1 MPRNVIFNGFDTLP
15 IGPNSFQLALL
26 SLRKQDLNCP
36 GYLLNVLCTFNFR
49 PVSRGSNFT
58 PAVPN
63 DKNFQKLLN
72 FFVLTHFWPMF
83 STVFKGYKMG
93 KLARSRLILF
103 LVKKIH
109 PGLTFVTFDLS
120 TCSKDFL
127 NYVCQVKDDLKNLK
141 DFIEN
146 T

>member
-1 MPRNVIFNGFDTLP
+1 
-15 IGPNSFQLALL
+15 
-26 SLRKQDLNCP
+26 
-36 GYLLNVLCTFNFR
+36 
-49 PVSRGSNFT
+49 
-58 PAVPN
+58 
-63 DKNFQKLLN
+63 
-72 FFVLTHFWPMF
+72 MF

-109 PGLTFVTFDLS
+109 PGLTFITFDLS
-120 TCSKDFL
+120 MCSKDFE